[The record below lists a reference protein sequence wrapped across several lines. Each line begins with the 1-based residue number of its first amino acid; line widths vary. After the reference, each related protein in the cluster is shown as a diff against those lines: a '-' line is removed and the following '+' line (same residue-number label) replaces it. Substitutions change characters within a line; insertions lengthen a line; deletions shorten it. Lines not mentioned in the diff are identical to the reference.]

1 MNRPAILTLFLILLS
16 SSALR
21 AADVKVTFVTPS
33 IVRVQWSPDG
43 QLPGNA
49 TGVCIYSPH
58 QVAVRQTRENGCRVL
73 RSSVLKVSV
82 DLKTTAI
89 TFTDRKTGRVLL
101 EETQRRAESVIQTRT
116 VYDDRTAH
124 AEQTA
129 NGQVTV
135 KKAIRTD
142 TLGHS
147 TRFLSSFACP
157 GTKALYGLGSHMEDY
172 MNLLGK
178 TLWLT
183 QHNLK
188 ITIPVLVSPQGYG
201 LLFDVGCAMKY
212 TSSGHTFSM
221 QMEAARQLDY
231 YFIAGKRLDD
241 VVGGYRYLT
250 FTNFVDTNGL
260 APGRSINIVFD
271 ATVDANTA
279 ANTKI
284 EAYAEVTSYRFATS
298 CYDYYSVPGNLTVG
312 RVSQNDEAS
321 ATAITV
327 TGSDEVDKSMD
338 IIKNNAYVMVG
349 DINTQCLLV
358 VAKNCSSLNEVSFLE
373 MTNQGIV
380 TYATDPQKIGDDLYI
395 WFTVVG
401 VNSGTTKIPII
412 YNNKTVYLTVTAV
425 DDTL

>member
-73 RSSVLKVSV
+73 RSSLLKVSV

-147 TRFLSSFACP
+147 TRFFSSFACP

-250 FTNFVDTNGL
+250 
-260 APGRSINIVFD
+260 GRVELLPRYAFGYIQSKERYTSSAELI
-271 ATVDANTA
+271 ATVREYRRRHVPLDMIVQDWNYWPQGWGYMKMDPRFYPSPKALADTIHSLHAKLMVSIWPNPQYCP
-279 ANTKI
+279 
-284 EAYAEVTSYRFATS
+284 EADDFRKRGY
-298 CYDYYSVPGNLTVG
+298 
-312 RVSQNDEAS
+312 
-321 ATAITV
+321 
-327 TGSDEVDKSMD
+327 M
-338 IIKNNAYVMVG
+338 
-349 DINTQCLLV
+349 
-358 VAKNCSSLNEVSFLE
+358 LE
-373 MTNQGIV
+373 H
-380 TYATDPQKIGDDLYI
+380 
-395 WFTVVG
+395 
-401 VNSGTTKIPII
+401 
-412 YNNKTVYLTVTAV
+412 
-425 DDTL
+425 

>member
-73 RSSVLKVSV
+73 RSSLLKVSV

-101 EETQRRAESVIQTRT
+101 EETQRRAEPVVQTRT

-142 TLGHS
+142 TIGHS
-147 TRFLSSFACP
+147 TRFFSSFACP

-188 ITIPVLVSPQGYG
+188 ITIP
-201 LLFDVGCAMKY
+201 C
-212 TSSGHTFSM
+212 FS
-221 QMEAARQLDY
+221 RH
-231 YFIAGKRLDD
+231 R
-241 VVGGYRYLT
+241 
-250 FTNFVDTNGL
+250 
-260 APGRSINIVFD
+260 
-271 ATVDANTA
+271 
-279 ANTKI
+279 
-284 EAYAEVTSYRFATS
+284 
-298 CYDYYSVPGNLTVG
+298 
-312 RVSQNDEAS
+312 
-321 ATAITV
+321 ATA
-327 TGSDEVDKSMD
+327 
-338 IIKNNAYVMVG
+338 
-349 DINTQCLLV
+349 
-358 VAKNCSSLNEVSFLE
+358 CSS
-373 MTNQGIV
+373 T
-380 TYATDPQKIGDDLYI
+380 
-395 WFTVVG
+395 
-401 VNSGTTKIPII
+401 
-412 YNNKTVYLTVTAV
+412 
-425 DDTL
+425 